1 MIGWSKLIS
10 ESSNELL
17 IAYSFEE
24 DKSCDGLLKY
34 DTNDKTITIQ
44 QKPRHKEWLEN
55 LFICPL
61 RYRIKLGMELG
72 KLYMIMTG

>member
-10 ESSNELL
+10 ETKNEIL

-24 DKSCDGLLKY
+24 DKNCDGLLSYNKI
-34 DTNDKTITIQ
+34 NKEITIQ
-44 QKPRHKEWLEN
+44 KKPQHKEWLEN

-61 RYRIKLGMELG
+61 RYRIKLGMELN